1 MTKKDEEI
9 LLRMDDL
16 MVEYKQQKKL
26 AVRNSIIYAV
36 YLLVLLLVFTS
47 VIKSKIVNNF
57 TPASIENAVSER
69 MEVLQPLLPVYA
81 DALIN
86 GIPEAYA
93 KALANELQAKMP
105 VIQANFIKETTKL
118 TRDLKLVLESKL
130 NEKLGKDFVLNQI
143 RTFNGSGMNEI
154 KVEESRDLVRAEMTN
169 LINNVADKFQK
180 LFRNDVNNLMTV
192 VREFPRDKKATLS
205 ENRASKLLMHYL
217 IALVD
222 AEIMAAN

>member
-16 MVEYKQQKKL
+16 MVEYTQQKKL
-26 AVRNSIIYAV
+26 AVRNSIIFAV

-69 MEVLQPLLPVYA
+69 MDVLQPLLPVYA
-81 DALIN
+81 DTLIN

>member
-26 AVRNSIIYAV
+26 AVRNSIIFSV

-47 VIKSKIVNNF
+47 VIKSKIGDNF
-57 TPASIENAVSER
+57 TPKSIESAVSER
-69 MEVLQPLLPVYA
+69 MDVLQPLLPVYA
-81 DALIN
+81 STLIN

-93 KALANELQAKMP
+93 QALANELQAKLP

-118 TRDLKLVLESKL
+118 TRDLKFVLESKL
-130 NEKLGKDFVLNQI
+130 NEKLGKHFVTDQI
-143 RTFNGSGMNEI
+143 KTFNGAGMNEV
-154 KVEESRDLVRAEMTN
+154 KVEESRALVKAEMTK
-169 LINNVADKFQK
+169 LINGVANKFQK
-180 LFRNDVNNLMTV
+180 LFRNDVNNLMNV
-192 VREFPRDKKATLS
+192 VKNFPRDKKATLS
-205 ENRASKLLMHYL
+205 ENRASKLLTHYL
-217 IALVD
+217 ISMVD